1 MKTLLVLAGASATM
15 LGGTAAS
22 AQLVEPGMARDIGR
36 AVGEA
41 AVAAERA
48 AADAA
53 VSARQAWRAARE
65 GYASSGGRYADRDG
79 YGRGGFASTEDAA
92 VDACAMAAEQEGYER
107 GFRAVVRDIDGV
119 QRTGAGWNVDGVVEA
134 RRGWRERPETWG
146 FRCAVR
152 DGRVVDVDLGTN
164 FARR

>member
-1 MKTLLVLAGASATM
+1 MNKLVVVAALGATLIGS
-15 LGGTAAS
+15 TAAS
-22 AQLVEPGMARDIGR
+22 AQLVDPGLSRDIGR

-53 VSARQAWRAARE
+53 VSAREAWRAARE
-65 GYASSGGRYADRDG
+65 GYSSSGGRYADRVAPAPL
-79 YGRGGFASTEDAA
+79 FAGTEDAA
-92 VDACAMAAEQEGYER
+92 VDACAQAAERQGYER
-107 GFRAVVRDIDGV
+107 GVRAVVRDINGV
-119 QRTGAGWNVDGVVEA
+119 QRNSRGWEVDGVVEA
-134 RRGWRERPETWG
+134 RRGWRDPRPETWG

-152 DGRVVDVDLGTN
+152 DGRVVNVDLGEE